1 MKRIILILIILAG
14 MVAFWVGITAAATL
28 YENYDIGDNSGAIMA
43 GDKWSAQMFAVGAS
57 GHTVSRVDVKVW
69 RSGTPGTMT
78 VSIRHMVNSGGSWI
92 IAGGDLCAGTINAT
106 AFGDSPGAWNTI
118 NMTPETSL
126 SASNRY
132 AVVVRAVA
140 GDDSNYAVWRYNSSD
155 GYNGGYYDSFDG
167 GVSWTRNASFDFMF
181 KIYGSDVL
189 SITNAE
195 VYSSLREDG
204 DWLVVFLYKNIYPPY
219 YEYEDPIQYFNLQF
233 RDTNVSNLIAQS
245 KMPAWGY
252 KPGAIYLSKSS
263 TTNLTWWDNYTI
275 RMEGNPA
282 KFSAPYPS
290 TSYTLQPIDYIGS
303 ETFWLGEWIISSAHV
318 IESYYG
324 VNLTMDSIGNETLP
338 YTILNE
344 LGCEIY
350 MAGIPGIEDL
360 CPERF
365 YITTWSPG
373 EEEPGYNTTYQDTL
387 NWINRTSTNGSS
399 GQIPMAL
406 NETGNLF
413 GVEGKTIGLG
423 IGFIV
428 WLVVAGF
435 TTRGTKDI
443 PVGMGIAA
451 IVFGVIAWIGLI
463 SLQPVLLA
471 AGFAVLF
478 VLWII
483 FLRGT

>member
-1 MKRIILILIILAG
+1 
-14 MVAFWVGITAAATL
+14 
-28 YENYDIGDNSGAIMA
+28 
-43 GDKWSAQMFAVGAS
+43 
-57 GHTVSRVDVKVW
+57 
-69 RSGTPGTMT
+69 
-78 VSIRHMVNSGGSWI
+78 
-92 IAGGDLCAGTINAT
+92 
-106 AFGDSPGAWNTI
+106 
-118 NMTPETSL
+118 
-126 SASNRY
+126 
-132 AVVVRAVA
+132 
-140 GDDSNYAVWRYNSSD
+140 
-155 GYNGGYYDSFDG
+155 
-167 GVSWTRNASFDFMF
+167 MF
-181 KIYGSDVL
+181 KIYGNDVL

-233 RDTNVSNLIAQS
+233 RDTNESNLIAQS

-282 KFSAPYPS
+282 KFSTPYPS
-290 TSYTLQPIDYIGS
+290 ASYTLQPIDYIGS
-303 ETFWLGEWIISSAHV
+303 EPFWLGEWIISSAQV
-318 IESYYG
+318 LEDYYG

-344 LGCEIY
+344 IGCEIY
-350 MAGIPGIEDL
+350 MTGIPGIEDL

-387 NWINRTSTNGSS
+387 NWINRTSANGSS

-413 GVEGKTIGLG
+413 GVEGKTIGLS

-428 WLVVAGF
+428 WLVVVGF

-443 PVGMGIAA
+443 PTGMGIAA
-451 IVFGVIAWIGLI
+451 IVFAVLAWMGLI

-471 AGFAVLF
+471 TGFAVLV